1 MACTPGAQKC
11 IGDDLYECQIVSI
24 DPYTGPVTE
33 WILIERD
40 SPQCVAPP
48 PPVYTCPYCGAQ
60 FASQAELDAHIAAA
74 HPPAVVPC
82 EITITAPS
90 SAKEGALVGAD
101 ITVKNIT
108 AYNYSYKATIYAIP
122 ALYPDYVIGSIDQ
135 VITSG
140 VWVLRN
146 VSFTMPDCDVTVF
159 VWVEREGVYD
169 NSASRVVSVE
179 IPVPETFHLSV
190 SVHPDGYVDP
200 GAGNYPAYSTVTLTA
215 RPLSGYQF
223 VRWGGDASGT
233 SPTFNLYMD
242 SHKHVEAYFEKVPVV
257 EEFAGKISKK
267 ELEYNE
273 SRAPIPVYNIPPGER
288 GLVHIWGRNDMST
301 SEKLGI
307 YWFVADPDGMIVEEY
322 EDWEFGTTGPDDD
335 HHFIGGRF
343 NLDREKYT
351 MWVELLMNPDNPE
364 VVDRYIGDLC
374 TVSAPEYKGTI
385 SKKELEYDGT
395 RNTIPVY

>member
-1 MACTPGAQKC
+1 MAA
-11 IGDDLYECQIVSI
+11 SI
-24 DPYTGPVTE
+24 
-33 WILIERD
+33 
-40 SPQCVAPP
+40 S
-48 PPVYTCPYCGAQ
+48 
-60 FASQAELDAHIAAA
+60 
-74 HPPAVVPC
+74 
-82 EITITAPS
+82 ITAPS
-90 SAKEGALVGAD
+90 SAEEGESVSVSVV
-101 ITVKNIT
+101 VKNISERIYT
-108 AYNYSYKATIYAIP
+108 FKTDIYAVP
-122 ALYPDYVIGSIDQ
+122 DLYPDYLIGGGQATIFPGDWKLYSA
-135 VITSG
+135 
-140 VWVLRN
+140 
-146 VSFTMPDCDVTVF
+146 SFTMPDCNTTVF
-159 VWVEREGVYD
+159 VSVERWSFDHWVYD
-169 NSASRVVSVE
+169 KTASKVVSLE

-242 SHKHVEAYFEKVPVV
+242 SHKHVEAYFEKVVVPV
-257 EEFAGKISKK
+257 EFAGTIITK

-288 GLVHIWGRNDMST
+288 GLVHIWGRNDMNT

-307 YWFVADPDGMIVEEY
+307 YWFVADPDGMVVEEY
-322 EDWEFGTTGPDDD
+322 EDWEWGTTGPDDD